1 LVQARVITKIQMPLP
16 SRLVY
21 NDLNGAEVKHVLIE
35 RFIALLDQVPYLQKH
50 ITLPRVKME
59 LQVQLDTWADQ
70 PTPERQTIRDEVD
83 IMGENPPPPLLSDSN
98 SVLLQDFVNASPR
111 GGKTPDQIRD
121 EHGLFI
127 PVPTRGPLAVEDQTV
142 EGVRMTMP
150 SGAVVDRTGNAP
162 ERKNA
167 TVVIQDFGVAGLA
180 KQKMD
185 RPEVAYGNRRQ
196 DGPIAPPIDP
206 RKIG

>member
-1 LVQARVITKIQMPLP
+1 MPLP

-21 NDLNGAEVKHVLIE
+21 NDLNGAEVKHVLAE
-35 RFIALLDQVPYLQKH
+35 RFIALLDKVPYLQKH
-50 ITLPRVKME
+50 ITLPRVKMS
-59 LQVQLDTWADQ
+59 LTIQLDTWADQ
-70 PTPERQTIRDEVD
+70 PTPERQTIQDDVD
-83 IMGENPPPPLLSDSN
+83 IMDEHDTSTRALSESN
-98 SVLLQDFVNASPR
+98 SVLLEDFVNASPR
-111 GGKTPDQIRD
+111 GGTSPDQIRD

-127 PVPTRGPLAVEDQTV
+127 PTPTRGPLAVEDQTV
-142 EGVRMTMP
+142 EGVRMIMP

-180 KQKMD
+180 KSQMN
-185 RPEVAYGNRRQ
+185 RPETSFGNRRQ
-196 DGPIAPPIDP
+196 DGPVAPPIDP